1 MVRSF
6 KLRCASAVVAATLS
20 MLAGQAQAG
29 SVTIRNEAWVV
40 ARTQISAAPNPDQWE
55 SLLLGRRNSHFFPDQ
70 NDHETLLTVQY
81 LTLFEGWRDAC
92 QIRLQPW
99 ERRTITLNGT
109 AFGTTCDRS

>member
-1 MVRSF
+1 M
-6 KLRCASAVVAATLS
+6 LRAASAIVATTLV
-20 MLAGQAQAG
+20 MLAGQALAG

-40 ARTQISAAPNPDQWE
+40 ARTQISGTANPEQWE
-55 SLLLGRRNSHFFPDQ
+55 SILLGQRHSHFFPDQ

-81 LTLFEGWRDAC
+81 LTLTEGWQEAC

-109 AFGTTCDRS
+109 AFGTTCDRR